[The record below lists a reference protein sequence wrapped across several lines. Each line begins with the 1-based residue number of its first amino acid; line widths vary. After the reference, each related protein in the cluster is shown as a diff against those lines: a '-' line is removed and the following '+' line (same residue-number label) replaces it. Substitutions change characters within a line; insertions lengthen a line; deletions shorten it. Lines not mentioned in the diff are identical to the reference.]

1 MPVSTL
7 GGGSV
12 VLHMLLTESLLN
24 TMEARAAKLSYRCF
38 QLDAKPESL
47 NLAWRVSQIV
57 VAAQWL
63 EGDG

>member
-1 MPVSTL
+1 
-7 GGGSV
+7 
-12 VLHMLLTESLLN
+12 
-24 TMEARAAKLSYRCF
+24 MEARAAKLSYRCF
-38 QLDAKPESL
+38 QLDTKPESL